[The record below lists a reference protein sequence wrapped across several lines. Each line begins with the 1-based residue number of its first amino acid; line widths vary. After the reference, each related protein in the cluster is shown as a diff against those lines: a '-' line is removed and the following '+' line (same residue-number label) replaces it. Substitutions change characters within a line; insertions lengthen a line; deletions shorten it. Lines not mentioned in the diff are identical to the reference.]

1 MPWRAGYCEFK
12 KNQKGSSQYQNI
24 ENRGRIIHRKPLK
37 NDLTGTKLLLARILF
52 NSGNRLGQE
61 YVTCMSTFQ
70 PATPCRLFC
79 EEHSADLSRIPF
91 QCVRTTAP
99 ERGRTFLYICCI
111 FVHSN
116 LGAIEEKSSV
126 LQGFQFRF
134 IMPGNLPAIIITM
147 SRRVSR
153 RIRP

>member
-12 KNQKGSSQYQNI
+12 KNQKGNSQCQNI
-24 ENRGRIIHRKPLK
+24 ENRGRIINRKPLK

-61 YVTCMSTFQ
+61 YVTTCMSTFQ

-79 EEHSADLSRIPF
+79 EEHSADLFRIPF
-91 QCVRTTAP
+91 KCVRTTAP

-111 FVHSN
+111 
-116 LGAIEEKSSV
+116 GAIEEKSSV

-153 RIRP
+153 RMRP